1 MKLITLFALCSSL
14 FAVTS
19 CTTTPDGSKA
29 FLGLTQPQWL
39 GVGQDAA
46 KAAAQ
51 GGLIGYSQRRA
62 VVETTSGK

>member
-1 MKLITLFALCSSL
+1 MKALLILALTATAL
-14 FAVTS
+14 TS
-19 CTTTPDGSKA
+19 CTTNPDGSKA

-62 VVETTSGK
+62 AVDVTSGK